1 MLAFFLCD
9 NKAIGHFHIIHYL
22 WLLLDNDIIPYSNTF
37 NYSYYVQQLCVKP
50 IFTPLVNVINCCIKA
65 IIVFIWNVNSY
76 CSVNFIWSTLF
87 IHGLGIEW
95 PYAHNPNSTLN
106 NFLLKDV
113 FKAFSTQLANA
124 ILFSSQ
130 WFFLT
135 IALSLSFLKAIW
147 KA

>member
-1 MLAFFLCD
+1 
-9 NKAIGHFHIIHYL
+9 
-22 WLLLDNDIIPYSNTF
+22 
-37 NYSYYVQQLCVKP
+37 
-50 IFTPLVNVINCCIKA
+50 
-65 IIVFIWNVNSY
+65 
-76 CSVNFIWSTLF
+76 
-87 IHGLGIEW
+87 
-95 PYAHNPNSTLN
+95 
-106 NFLLKDV
+106 LLKDV